1 MSYDDL
7 KKLSYGNH
15 QIYTAEFERRFNSP
29 EAIHLDFQIG
39 EHQAFFV
46 PCSEVMDLVIEI
58 LKNDK
63 QVYIISKRLP
73 EMALIQYSYKC
84 MIDEI
89 VLTNKIEGVNSSRR
103 EISDVLDELHKQ
115 SISKGKA
122 KRFRG
127 IVTHYFKL
135 MSKEQIPTETCQ
147 DIRNLYNELV
157 LPEVQAENKSHI
169 PDGKLFRKDAV
180 DIYNSAGK
188 SIHKGMYPEERIIE
202 ALDKSLLFL
211 HNDLINELFRTC
223 LFHYMFEYIHPFY
236 DGNGRLGR
244 FLVSYSLAQQLEPI
258 LAYRISETIEERKTA
273 YYNAFK
279 ICNHSRNKGDLT
291 PFLIMMLE
299 MVSQSTKELVNSLKS
314 REESLLQYSKAIK
327 WMPYSEDERMKN
339 LYFILIQA
347 ALFDENG
354 ASIPDLEHNLNC
366 SYGTMNKCIKR
377 IAEAELLV
385 DKRIGKNKYYSID
398 LDALDKSIK

>member
-1 MSYDDL
+1 MSYNDL

-15 QIYTAEFERRFNSP
+15 QVYTAEFERRFNSP
-29 EAIHLDFQIG
+29 EAVHLDFYIG

-46 PCSEVMDLVIEI
+46 PCNEVMDLVFDI

-73 EMALIQYSYKC
+73 EMALIQYTYKC

-103 EISDVLDELHKQ
+103 EIGDVLDELHKQ

-147 DIRNLYNELV
+147 DIRNLYNDLV
-157 LPEVQAENKSHI
+157 LPEVQAENKSHV

-188 SIHKGMYPEERIIE
+188 SIHAGMYPEEKIIE
-202 ALDKSLLFL
+202 ALEKSLSFL
-211 HNDLINELFRTC
+211 HNDSINELYRTC

-244 FLVSYSLAQQLEPI
+244 FLVSYSLSQQLEP
-258 LAYRISETIEERKTA
+258 LLSYRISETIEERKTA
-273 YYNAFK
+273 YYEAFK
-279 ICNHSRNKGDLT
+279 TCNHNRNLGDLT

-299 MVSQSTKELVNSLKS
+299 MISQSTKELVNSLKS
-314 REESLLQYSKAIK
+314 REESLWQYSKTIERL
-327 WMPYSEDERMKN
+327 PYSEDRRMQN
-339 LYFILIQA
+339 LYYILIQA
-347 ALFDENG
+347 TLFDENG
-354 ASIPDLEHNLNC
+354 ASIADLKHNLEC
-366 SYGTMNKCIKR
+366 SYGTVNKYIKR
-377 IAEAELLV
+377 IAEAGMLV
-385 DKRIGKNKYYSID
+385 EKKIGKNKYYSIL
-398 LDALDKSIK
+398 LDALDKYIS